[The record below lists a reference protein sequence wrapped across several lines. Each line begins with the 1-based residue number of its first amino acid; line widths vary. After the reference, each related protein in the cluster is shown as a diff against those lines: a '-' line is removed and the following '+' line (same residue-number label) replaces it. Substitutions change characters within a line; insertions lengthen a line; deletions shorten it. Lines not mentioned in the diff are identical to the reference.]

1 MRAVPAGAAG
11 AEKGWVGAWVDW
23 AWRAGPVAEEAS
35 VAVRAAMEVREAAE
49 RREEPVG
56 AGRRRSSSRHKRWGR
71 LRVERK

>member
-35 VAVRAAMEVREAAE
+35 VAVRAAMEVRVAE
-49 RREEPVG
+49 RWEEPG
-56 AGRRRSSSRHKRWGR
+56 AGRRRSSSRHKRSGR
-71 LRVERK
+71 LS